1 MTRPTAE
8 PTVEELTSFYF
19 SVHAHQKN
27 ARMRKLH
34 GIFGPSGKRAR
45 TGKEKSWEFSSA
57 AEKGVDK
64 VPEKGEG
71 SKGSDIVVMEQLEQA
86 APSPALTLAEA
97 PPPRSPPSLFLTSPD
112 ALTSGAASS
121 EVTASEYFMMRPRNE
136 SARVMKVVMSGAS
149 SSSSA
154 QAASQSLRLGGV
166 LVLMSAE
173 DNNSSQ
179 RVASTVNNNGSMTS
193 SISSIDT
200 STVRHTANVSSTLAE
215 RRGVSSRQLAAAA
228 PLEDSHCNASQLPRR
243 EMLPTSGSAVASCPH
258 RDEYCAMHSPL
269 ASLGRVSPIMPHK
282 NARILKY
289 SPTNI
294 HHSPQEFHIIRHKNI
309 KWNSDTV
316 LFSLLTLALLFARM
330 SVTQTHAR
338 ARAHT
343 HTHTFLSS
351 FVRRSVPIYP
361 T

>member
-1 MTRPTAE
+1 
-8 PTVEELTSFYF
+8 
-19 SVHAHQKN
+19 
-27 ARMRKLH
+27 
-34 GIFGPSGKRAR
+34 
-45 TGKEKSWEFSSA
+45 
-57 AEKGVDK
+57 VD
-64 VPEKGEG
+64 
-71 SKGSDIVVMEQLEQA
+71 
-86 APSPALTLAEA
+86 
-97 PPPRSPPSLFLTSPD
+97 
-112 ALTSGAASS
+112 
-121 EVTASEYFMMRPRNE
+121 
-136 SARVMKVVMSGAS
+136 MSGAS

-154 QAASQSLRLGGV
+154 QAASQSQRLGGV

-200 STVRHTANVSSTLAE
+200 STVRHTANISSTLAE

-243 EMLPTSGSAVASCPH
+243 EMLPTTGSAVASCPH

-289 SPTNI
+289 SPTHI

-316 LFSLLTLALLFARM
+316 P
-330 SVTQTHAR
+330 
-338 ARAHT
+338 HT
-343 HTHTFLSS
+343 HTHTHSCPLS
-351 FVRRSVPIYP
+351 FVVLYKFIQRSICGSMTSGGWLQHSCYPDRRMLSTAFLHIQ
-361 T
+361 